1 MTGPRTAPAVEG
13 DALAGMLA
21 PDYGRDSLDRVLPA
35 ALAAVGVETDGGD
48 AARERFGLPVVQ
60 RVCVVLVDGLGL
72 ELVRERAGH
81 ARFLRSRLHATRAL
95 TTGYPSTTATSLGSF
110 GTGRPPG
117 ATGLLGY
124 TVRNPVTGRL
134 ANLVSWTGL
143 DPAPAW
149 QREPALLGVAAAA
162 GVAVSSVGPARFAG
176 SGLTLAVLGGGRYVP
191 AESLDARVDAA
202 VDALRAPGRSLVYLY
217 WGDVDKAGHHH
228 GWRSAEWADALTE
241 LDAGLAALAR
251 RLPAGTLMLV
261 TADHGQVDVDHDL
274 LVDVATTPALAAGV
288 ALVAG
293 EPRATYVHLED
304 PGDAAA
310 ARERWQDV
318 LGDLAVVRTGEEA
331 VAAGWFG
338 PVAEHVRPIVGDLVV
353 AARGVAGVV
362 DTRTQTAE
370 SVRLRGMHGSLTSG
384 EMLVPLVVV
393 A

>member
-81 ARFLRSRLHATRAL
+81 APFLRSRLDATRAL

-149 QREPALLGVAAAA
+149 QREPALLDRK
-162 GVAVSSVGPARFAG
+162 SV
-176 SGLTLAVLGGGRYVP
+176 V
-191 AESLDARVDAA
+191 
-202 VDALRAPGRSLVYLY
+202 
-217 WGDVDKAGHHH
+217 
-228 GWRSAEWADALTE
+228 
-241 LDAGLAALAR
+241 
-251 RLPAGTLMLV
+251 
-261 TADHGQVDVDHDL
+261 
-274 LVDVATTPALAAGV
+274 
-288 ALVAG
+288 
-293 EPRATYVHLED
+293 
-304 PGDAAA
+304 
-310 ARERWQDV
+310 
-318 LGDLAVVRTGEEA
+318 
-331 VAAGWFG
+331 
-338 PVAEHVRPIVGDLVV
+338 
-353 AARGVAGVV
+353 
-362 DTRTQTAE
+362 
-370 SVRLRGMHGSLTSG
+370 
-384 EMLVPLVVV
+384 
-393 A
+393 